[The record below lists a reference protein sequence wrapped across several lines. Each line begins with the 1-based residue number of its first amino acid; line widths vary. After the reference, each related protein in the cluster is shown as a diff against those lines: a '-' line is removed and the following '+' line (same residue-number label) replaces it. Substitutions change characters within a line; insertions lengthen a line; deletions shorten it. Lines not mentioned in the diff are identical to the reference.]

1 MTHTGDGGE
10 RDLDKR
16 LASGVRVVPLAPEA
30 TGFNAWSRKEEPHR
44 SALPHPRRVPEPEP
58 KPESEPVPDPAPEP
72 VPALSPGGGTAEWL
86 VPEGAEDKAE
96 RVLFLHGGGYTLSPE
111 P

>member
-72 VPALSPGGGTAEWL
+72 VPALSPGGGPI
-86 VPEGAEDKAE
+86 VSSDSCKAE
-96 RVLFLHGGGYTLSPE
+96 SGQTLTFGKID
-111 P
+111 